1 MTTLV
6 HQLEYR
12 NFTSPQSYSHGV
24 QSSTS
29 ASTGMNSFDLNVN
42 DDEITTNLSKW
53 PIGVKK
59 AKEKQ
64 KSDDQFKKLMEQNQK
79 LVEVIEK
86 GNS

>member
-1 MTTLV
+1 
-6 HQLEYR
+6 
-12 NFTSPQSYSHGV
+12 
-24 QSSTS
+24 
-29 ASTGMNSFDLNVN
+29 MNSFDLNVN
-42 DDEITTNLSKW
+42 DDEITTNLSKR